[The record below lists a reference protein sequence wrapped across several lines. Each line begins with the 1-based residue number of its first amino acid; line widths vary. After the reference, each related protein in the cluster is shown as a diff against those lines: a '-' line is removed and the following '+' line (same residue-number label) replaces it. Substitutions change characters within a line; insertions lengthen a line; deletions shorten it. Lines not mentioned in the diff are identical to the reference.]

1 MLRRLLTVLLAAA
14 GVAVLLGALLLS
26 WGWDDVQ
33 GYFAHPARSAV
44 VAVFIVGWVALAVAT
59 LFGHGVGKVLQRPK
73 QRRDDPWWFW
83 VVLAAAV
90 ATLFWLGPFGDRR
103 GVFVLPESDAL
114 RYAGLALFLVGAAV
128 RLTARVT
135 LGARHLPV
143 VGEIEGHRLQTQGIY
158 RFVRNPSYLGGI
170 VATLGLALIFR
181 SWAGVIAAG
190 AVAAALRVR
199 LVREEAFLAERFGE
213 EWRAY
218 AARVPRFI
226 PRIRQ

>member
-14 GVAVLLGALLLS
+14 GVAALIGALLWS
-26 WGWDDVQ
+26 WGWDDLQ

-44 VAVFIVGWVALAVAT
+44 VALFVVGVHALIVMT
-59 LFGHGVGKVLQRPK
+59 LLGHGVGAVLQRPK

-83 VVLAAAV
+83 LVLAAAV
-90 ATLFWLGPFGDRR
+90 ATVFWLGPYGDRR
-103 GVFVLPESDAL
+103 GAAVLPESDAV
-114 RYAGLALFLVGAAV
+114 RYAGLVLFLAGAAV

-143 VGEIEGHRLQTQGIY
+143 VGEIEGHQLQTQGIY

-181 SWAGVIAAG
+181 SGAGVIAAV
-190 AVAAALRVR
+190 AVAAALRAR
-199 LVREEAFLAERFGE
+199 LVREEAFLAERFGD
-213 EWRAY
+213 EWREY
-218 AARVPRFI
+218 AARVPRFM
-226 PRIRQ
+226 PRFRR